1 MAEREQENSSGTGST
16 SSGERLELRIPAH
29 AEWVRVVRLATA
41 GVASRVG
48 FSYDEVEDIKLA
60 IAEACNNAI
69 LHSVP
74 GASTPIVTIRWQI
87 LEDGVR
93 ISVSDEGRLDPP
105 GLSRRD
111 RSTPDDDALDELP
124 ESGMGLILI
133 EGLMDE
139 VEHESGPELDT
150 AIHMTKRL
158 QPTPAPQA
166 RKASRPDAD
175 APVSL
180 RPAKKSVKT
189 KTTHSDQ

>member
-1 MAEREQENSSGTGST
+1 MADRKQENPSKESST
-16 SSGERLELRIPAH
+16 SSGEQLELRIPAH

-93 ISVSDEGRLDPP
+93 ISVSDEGRLAA
-105 GLSRRD
+105 GLQR
-111 RSTPDDDALDELP
+111 RSTPTEESIEDLP
-124 ESGMGLILI
+124 EGGMGLILI

-150 AIHMTKRL
+150 TIHMTKRL
-158 QPTPAPQA
+158 QSIASLPA
-166 RKASRPDAD
+166 RTASRPDPD
-175 APVSL
+175 SPVSL
-180 RPAKKSVKT
+180 RPAKKSAKAKT
-189 KTTHSDQ
+189 IHLEQ